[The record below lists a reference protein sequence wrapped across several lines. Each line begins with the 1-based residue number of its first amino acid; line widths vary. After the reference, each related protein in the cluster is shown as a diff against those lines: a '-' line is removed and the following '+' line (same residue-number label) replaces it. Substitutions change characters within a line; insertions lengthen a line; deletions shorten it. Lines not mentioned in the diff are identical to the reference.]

1 MTRPVSAYLLAL
13 WDDVRPGTMVTLRRG
28 ALTGEKAER
37 TKAWTASGPFYTA
50 SGVSCIRVDIGGA
63 TVAYPLERVSLGWEE
78 PRPGAGIPFAA
89 VLDPP
94 PIAATL
100 GDRFVS
106 IALAAALLYFMATGG
121 FAFAVWV
128 LR

>member
-1 MTRPVSAYLLAL
+1 MSRLISFWSDIPQGTRVTVRRPGGERFKTVTIGKPQPGGDGSGFILVATIARPV
-13 WDDVRPGTMVTLRRG
+13 
-28 ALTGEKAER
+28 
-37 TKAWTASGPFYTA
+37 
-50 SGVSCIRVDIGGA
+50 
-63 TVAYPLERVSLGWEE
+63 PLERVSLGWEE